1 MELGTILS
9 RFKQSL
15 DTIPESDAR
24 ASIGPRAFITALV
37 FSFLAD
43 RGARSLES
51 IRRNVK
57 KATGTD
63 MARSSFWERM
73 ATRRLL
79 YFLAQ
84 LAEEAIRNMA
94 GVTFPATKIEALLIL
109 LQVKGILMVDSSSMS
124 LPKMA
129 GAVLPG
135 PRKNVAPAVI
145 KWHSCFDLLKGT
157 VKWFDLSAGT
167 SHDQNHFPDL
177 NLLVGMLVIFD
188 LGYCDYCLLQ
198 AIANVGGFF
207 LCRVKTN
214 AIVQIGEVVSGLP
227 KKYRGKLLFGK
238 HLSKG
243 ESIIEVKGLFKEGLF
258 EWRVIGFWNPID
270 EVYHWYA
277 TNLLVPAKLI
287 YPLYRLRWQAEL
299 LFKMA
304 KSSLRL
310 SEITSADANIV
321 QSLVLASIVATTL
334 ANPLALVMARFN
346 QLEKKQL
353 QMPSLQRAGTVVV
366 QMSRELMA
374 FFLDGRRANLTLLTK
389 QLKLFSNEIFDP
401 NRKRETSI
409 QRVFRMA
416 SEMA

>member
-1 MELGTILS
+1 
-9 RFKQSL
+9 
-15 DTIPESDAR
+15 
-24 ASIGPRAFITALV
+24 
-37 FSFLAD
+37 
-43 RGARSLES
+43 
-51 IRRNVK
+51 
-57 KATGTD
+57 
-63 MARSSFWERM
+63 
-73 ATRRLL
+73 
-79 YFLAQ
+79 
-84 LAEEAIRNMA
+84 
-94 GVTFPATKIEALLIL
+94 LLIL